1 MMDFAATEELARSGH
16 LYPSV
21 ILHGQTAEVRQTAAL
36 RLAQTLLCEAEGS
49 ERPCGSCKHC
59 SRIVWPSA
67 KDDSFHPDFQ
77 VLERD
82 LKTSTSVSATK
93 AFLQGAQVTPFEA
106 RGQVFVLAS
115 AESLTGE
122 AANALL
128 KTLEEPH
135 VSAPRNFLLLSPS
148 QFDLL
153 ATVRSRSLA
162 VYLGVSEADFSD
174 EMESLADEFAAS
186 IRRFMSSGSAL
197 HLLAGAETLAR
208 VSAWKDPRDASPWS
222 QAAAIVRRSCDL
234 VESGSRR
241 GLLSL
246 AEELLGGWQSRV
258 RGIQAQ
264 RVLEGMVVN
273 ALSSLAARGDGRGLR
288 VVPPVKGR

>member
-1 MMDFAATEELARSGH
+1 MNLAATEDLARSGH

-21 ILHGQTAEVRQTAAL
+21 ILHGQKVEKRHEVAL
-36 RLAQTLLCEAEGS
+36 RLARTLLCEARS
-49 ERPCGSCKHC
+49 AARPCGTCKHC

-67 KDDSFHPDFQ
+67 RSDAFHPDFR

-93 AFLQGAQVTPFEA
+93 AFLQEAQVAPFEA

-135 VSAPRNFLLLSPS
+135 TSSPRHFLLLCPS

-162 VYLGVSEADFSD
+162 VYLGATGAEFTV
-174 EMESLADEFAAS
+174 EMESLAKQFADS
-186 IRRFMSSGSAL
+186 IQGFMSSGNAL
-197 HLLAGAETLAR
+197 DLLVGAEVLSR
-208 VSAWKDPRDASPWS
+208 VSSWKEPRDAVPWS
-222 QAAAIVRRSCDL
+222 QAAAIVRHSTDL
-234 VESGSRR
+234 VESAARR
-241 GLLSL
+241 GLLAL
-246 AEELLGGWQSRV
+246 AEELLGGWQARV

-264 RVLEGMVVN
+264 RILEGLVVRT
-273 ALSSLAARGDGRGLR
+273 LSPYARPR
-288 VVPPVKGR
+288 

>member
-1 MMDFAATEELARSGH
+1 MNLAATEELARLGH
-16 LYPSV
+16 LYPAV
-21 ILHGQTAEVRQTAAL
+21 ILHGRTAEDRQAAAL
-36 RLAQTLLCEAEGS
+36 RLARTLLCEAERS
-49 ERPCGSCKHC
+49 ARPCGSCKHC

-67 KDDSFHPDFQ
+67 KSDAFHPDFR

-82 LKTSTSVSATK
+82 LKTSTSVAATK
-93 AFLQGAQVTPFEA
+93 SFLQEAQVAPFEA

-135 VSAPRNFLLLSPS
+135 ASAPRNFLLLSPS

-162 VYLGVSEADFSD
+162 VFLGVTETDFSD
-174 EMESLADEFAAS
+174 EMEALAESFAVCV
-186 IRRFMSSGSAL
+186 RGFMSSGSAVQ
-197 HLLAGAETLAR
+197 LLAGAEVLSR
-208 VSAWKDPRDASPWS
+208 VSSWKDPRDATAWS
-222 QAAAIVRRSCDL
+222 RAAAVVRSSCDL
-234 VESGSRR
+234 VESRGRR
-241 GLLSL
+241 GLLNL
-246 AEELLGGWQSRV
+246 AEQLLGGWQSRV

-264 RVLEGMVVN
+264 RILEGLVVEG
-273 ALSSLAARGDGRGLR
+273 LAPLAPKGDD
-288 VVPPVKGR
+288 